1 MQKEPLIKCFVTVFS
16 SVAMQ
21 REMHR
26 PIYVFIINFS
36 CELLLAGEVQ
46 RACALTLNFLFRDCS
61 HGGSKILQGGA
72 RVSHITA
79 ANKKVLS

>member
-1 MQKEPLIKCFVTVFS
+1 MQKEPPIKCFVTVFS

-26 PIYVFIINFS
+26 PIYGFIINFF

-61 HGGSKILQGGA
+61 HGVVKSYKVVLEFHTSLQQ
-72 RVSHITA
+72 RRRF
-79 ANKKVLS
+79 

>member
-1 MQKEPLIKCFVTVFS
+1 MQKEPPINCFVIVIS

-26 PIYVFIINFS
+26 PIYGFRINFS
-36 CELLLAGEVQ
+36 CELLLAGKVQ
-46 RACALTLNFLFRDCS
+46 KAHAQTLLFLFSDCN

-72 RVSHITA
+72 RV
-79 ANKKVLS
+79 

>member
-1 MQKEPLIKCFVTVFS
+1 MQKEPPIKCFAIVVS

-26 PIYVFIINFS
+26 PVYGFRINFS
-36 CELLLAGEVQ
+36 CELLLAAKVQ
-46 RACALTLNFLFRDCS
+46 KAHAQTLIFFLFRDCS

-72 RVSHITA
+72 RVLHITA
-79 ANKKVLS
+79 ANKVLS